1 MAVLLLVTTACTA
14 PPSEVAE
21 APDGIASFYGE
32 EFAGR
37 TTANGETYDPEALTA
52 AHRTLDFDTEVR
64 VTRVDTGASVV
75 VRINDRGPF
84 VDGRVIDLS
93 RRAAREIDM
102 IEDGLAEV
110 TLEIVDD
117 SNDQDA
123 SSTNGGASS
132 W

>member
-1 MAVLLLVTTACTA
+1 MVAVVFVTMACNT
-14 PPSEVAE
+14 PPAGVPETS
-21 APDGIASFYGE
+21 DGIASFYGD

-37 TTANGETYDPEALTA
+37 TTANGETFDPEAMTA

-93 RRAAREIDM
+93 RGAAREIDM
-102 IEDGLAEV
+102 IDDGVAEV
-110 TLEIVDD
+110 TLEIVNGD
-117 SNDQDA
+117 DQDT
-123 SSTNGGASS
+123 SSTNGGSSS

>member
-1 MAVLLLVTTACTA
+1 MAGLLLVTTACTA

-21 APDGIASFYGE
+21 TPDGIASFYGD

-93 RRAAREIDM
+93 RRAAREINM
-102 IEDGLAEV
+102 IDDGLAEV
-110 TLEIVDD
+110 TLEIVNG